1 VHLPNV
7 FRKISITICIYSKT
21 SMHNEYY
28 NPDPRPDSRQTRLQ
42 SDLARFE
49 RSVDDDAIRKL
60 SSDRQSQ
67 HSLHMNVGDLIE
79 FNPHDSRA
87 YPTVAGIY
95 VLYDVS
101 ERPLYIGQGGSID
114 KRLRSH
120 SDKFWFKSPI
130 VESASYVRID
140 NKLLR
145 ERIEALLIR
154 FLKSHAVINRKLVDR

>member
-1 VHLPNV
+1 
-7 FRKISITICIYSKT
+7 
-21 SMHNEYY
+21 MHNEYY
-28 NPDPRPDSRQTRLQ
+28 KPDPRPDPRQVRLQ

-49 RSVDDDAIRKL
+49 RSVDGEAIHKL
-60 SSDRQSQ
+60 SNDRRSQ
-67 HSLHMNVGDLIE
+67 YAMEMNVGDLTE
-79 FNPHDSRA
+79 FDPHDPRD

-101 ERPLYIGQGGSID
+101 DRPLYIGQGGSID

-120 SDKFWFKSPI
+120 RDKFWFKSPI

-140 NKLLR
+140 NKSLR
-145 ERIEALLIR
+145 ERVEAILIR